1 MIAVSLF
8 GLAAVSVAQD
18 TVQDTETAGLCTG
31 FVAQDPQTKQALKIQ
46 VGSATRE
53 DVARLLGKPWRT
65 SNDADCD
72 AEQTAGDVGIEMKP
86 ARLLLL
92 LTGFTLLGAIAAA
105 AELPALAGNPLWKL
119 PVMEL
124 SSTRER
130 PIFSASRRPPTM
142 PTYVAPVAIRP
153 PVKPPELERPA
164 VSLVGTV
171 IGTDVHIGVF
181 LETAT
186 KNVVRLRVGEDH
198 QRWVLRLITAREV
211 TLVKDSGQAMVL
223 NLPPPGEASDGL
235 PRVATGTIPVVSNE
249 NYVDEQPRPV
259 RARQKR

>member
-1 MIAVSLF
+1 VGIVVVAYLTHE
-8 GLAAVSVAQD
+8 AA
-18 TVQDTETAGLCTG
+18 
-31 FVAQDPQTKQALKIQ
+31 
-46 VGSATRE
+46 
-53 DVARLLGKPWRT
+53 
-65 SNDADCD
+65 
-72 AEQTAGDVGIEMKP
+72 AGDVGIEMKP

-92 LTGFTLLGAIAAA
+92 LTGFTLLRAIAAA
-105 AELPALAGNPLWKL
+105 TEPPALAGNPLWKL

-249 NYVDEQPRPV
+249 NYVDKQPRPL
-259 RARQKR
+259 RARQKH